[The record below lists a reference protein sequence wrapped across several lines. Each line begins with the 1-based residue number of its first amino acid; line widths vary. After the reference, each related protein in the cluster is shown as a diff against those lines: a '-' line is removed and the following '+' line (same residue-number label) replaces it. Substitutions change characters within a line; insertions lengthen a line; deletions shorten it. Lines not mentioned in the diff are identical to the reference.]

1 MPGELVVRAQHGDE
15 DAFEALVTASAD
27 RWYATA
33 SLILHDRSRAEDA
46 VQETM
51 IRAWRDLPRLRD
63 PERFDAWARRILV
76 HACVDL
82 ARSDR
87 HRRTELPLPTDVAS
101 TSDPA
106 RVITDRD
113 AVTTAFAELTAEHRA
128 ILVLRHYLGHSV
140 PEVADA
146 LGIPLGTAKSRL
158 SRAEAAMR
166 AVLETDGETVTE
178 GGTA

>member
-1 MPGELVVRAQHGDE
+1 VPRELVVRAQQGDA

-33 SLILHDRSRAEDA
+33 TLILHDRSRAEDA

-63 PERFDAWARRILV
+63 PERFDAWSRRILV
-76 HACVDL
+76 HACLDL
-82 ARSDR
+82 ARSER
-87 HRRTELPLPTDVAS
+87 HVRTELPLETDVAS
-101 TSDPA
+101 SADPA
-106 RVITDRD
+106 RVTVDRD
-113 AVTTAFAELTAEHRA
+113 AVTAAFAELTAEHRA

-146 LGIPLGTAKSRL
+146 LGIPLGTARSRL

-166 AVLETDGETVTE
+166 AVLEADGETVTP
-178 GGTA
+178 GGAA

>member
-1 MPGELVVRAQHGDE
+1 MPRELAVRAQHGDT

-63 PERFDAWARRILV
+63 PERWDAWARRILV
-76 HACVDL
+76 HACLDL

-87 HRRTELPLPTDVAS
+87 HRRTEVPLEADVAS
-101 TSDPA
+101 SADPA
-106 RVITDRD
+106 RETADRD
-113 AVTTAFAELTAEHRA
+113 AVSGAFTALTPEHRA

-166 AVLETDGETVTE
+166 AVLGPDGDPVEE